1 MAPKTFNLTSLTHA
15 NNDFSPEILKDY
27 LTKLEG
33 EITPSEVND
42 LSSLVEKIKSI
53 TRNKMIFCYYYIGFK
68 IKQIGK
74 EFDLLRLGSNYHINI
89 ELKREHTGEAIQKQL
104 IKNKYYL
111 NSLGSEV
118 FYFTYVADEEKLYYL
133 ENDDSITEVDIK
145 FLIDKIRDQDILE
158 IEDLNSLFDPTIFLV
173 SPFNS
178 TKKFIKNEYFLTNH
192 QSSIKEQLQSL
203 SLSSQN
209 KLFSIEGAAGT
220 GKTLLVYDIVKQYRN
235 EGKKVTV
242 LHCGNLNDGHNELI
256 NKYGWRILPVK
267 KYKDLLSEQLDVI
280 LIDEAQRIR
289 KYQLEEIIEY
299 ATKHQITCIF
309 SLDPKQCLSEIEIE
323 NKIHEYLNPIVNKPF
338 KLTQKI
344 RTNPE
349 ISSFV
354 KNLFSRSNRT
364 AKQKYKNVE
373 LQYFSN
379 IDEAR
384 SFIKMLEVRG
394 WTAID
399 YTVSRYKESSLDNMT
414 VLANDNAHSV
424 IGQEFDNV
432 VSVIGNTFCYNSDGK
447 LVGDKNAYYHPTQML
462 FQILTRT
469 RKKLYLIIVDNEEI
483 LKECLKIIG

>member
-1 MAPKTFNLTSLTHA
+1 MENTS
-15 NNDFSPEILKDY
+15 
-27 LTKLEG
+27 
-33 EITPSEVND
+33 
-42 LSSLVEKIKSI
+42 
-53 TRNKMIFCYYYIGFK
+53 C
-68 IKQIGK
+68 
-74 EFDLLRLGSNYHINI
+74 
-89 ELKREHTGEAIQKQL
+89 
-104 IKNKYYL
+104 
-111 NSLGSEV
+111 
-118 FYFTYVADEEKLYYL
+118 
-133 ENDDSITEVDIK
+133 
-145 FLIDKIRDQDILE
+145 
-158 IEDLNSLFDPTIFLV
+158 
-173 SPFNS
+173 
-178 TKKFIKNEYFLTNH
+178 
-192 QSSIKEQLQSL
+192 
-203 SLSSQN
+203 
-209 KLFSIEGAAGT
+209 
-220 GKTLLVYDIVKQYRN
+220 
-235 EGKKVTV
+235 
-242 LHCGNLNDGHNELI
+242 
-256 NKYGWRILPVK
+256 K

-309 SLDPKQCLSEIEIE
+309 SLDPKQCLSEIE
-323 NKIHEYLNPIVNKPF
+323 NKIHEYLNLIVNKPF